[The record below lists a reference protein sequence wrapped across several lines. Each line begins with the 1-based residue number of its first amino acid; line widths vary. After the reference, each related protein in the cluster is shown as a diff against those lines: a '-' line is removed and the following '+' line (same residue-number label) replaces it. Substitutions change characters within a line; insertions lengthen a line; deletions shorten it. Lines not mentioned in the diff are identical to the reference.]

1 MGWIFSAA
9 LVALCLL
16 GAPPAA
22 GGAPENS
29 GKRGVPESSGK
40 GGVPES
46 SVKDIPEGV
55 FPGEVRRLPGPRERD
70 ALSLLLGAAF
80 FPSDRAGEELGKF
93 LATLT
98 GREPGP
104 AAVRLRAYGEVHR
117 GERGAGAAE
126 SAARLAEAFREGRAR
141 AVRVAP
147 PPARFLPRYPGGSTL
162 MKVFVVIL
170 VIALAGFANLA
181 LVRRWRQRQED
192 TDSLPAGRRRFG
204 RFD

>member
-1 MGWIFSAA
+1 MILLGWGLTQRRGEALSAA
-9 LVALCLL
+9 AFD
-16 GAPPAA
+16 PA
-22 GGAPENS
+22 G
-29 GKRGVPESSGK
+29 R
-40 GGVPES
+40 
-46 SVKDIPEGV
+46 
-55 FPGEVRRLPGPRERD
+55 F
-70 ALSLLLGAAF
+70 LGAAF

-126 SAARLAEAFREGRAR
+126 SAARLAEAFREARAR
-141 AVRVAP
+141 AARVAP
-147 PPARFLPRYPGGSTL
+147 PAARFLPRYPGGSTL

>member
-1 MGWIFSAA
+1 M
-9 LVALCLL
+9 
-16 GAPPAA
+16 
-22 GGAPENS
+22 
-29 GKRGVPESSGK
+29 
-40 GGVPES
+40 
-46 SVKDIPEGV
+46 KDIPEGV

-70 ALSLLLGAAF
+70 ALSLLLGAADLFLALEFPPPSSPKMILLGWGLTQRRGEALSAAAFDPAGRFLGAAF

-126 SAARLAEAFREGRAR
+126 SAARLAEAFREARAR
-141 AVRVAP
+141 AARVAP